1 LKRRLHYVLTALS
14 LLLCLALAIL
24 FVADADSSREV
35 EYVSAR
41 PAGGGRVWGAYCH
54 DYRLYLG
61 FIEGRSGTSVL
72 DAGLSA
78 HSYRGW
84 TRSLL
89 YFSLMYGPRARV
101 WFRFG
106 AADYPDADALFQG
119 DLLGWQGARVRAVMI
134 PAWFVLSALAVA
146 PAAWLVRRLREGEK
160 GEGDKKGEGDRR
172 EKGTEGRRGQSPIA
186 APKLEKGERDSH
198 QLPPPS
204 SCWRPANWSSANS
217 VPSRPS
223 TSSPASPA
231 TTRYWRTCRLRV
243 TVAPT
248 DRSVRDLRGLP
259 EAWNPWPT
267 NWVGLKPRPLRPCE
281 TSAPPSRARPSS
293 PRCASPG
300 TPGPARACR
309 AAGISNVGGVS

>member
-41 PAGGGRVWGAYCH
+41 PAGGGRVWGEYCH

-119 DLLGWQGARVRAVMI
+119 DLLGWQSARVRAVMI

-146 PAAWLVRRLREGEK
+146 PAAWLVRRA
-160 GEGDKKGEGDRR
+160 GEGDRAG
-172 EKGTEGRRGQSPIA
+172 EGEGGRRGQSPIGRERRGQG
-186 APKLEKGERDSH
+186 EKG
-198 QLPPPS
+198 
-204 SCWRPANWSSANS
+204 
-217 VPSRPS
+217 
-223 TSSPASPA
+223 T
-231 TTRYWRTCRLRV
+231 V
-243 TVAPT
+243 T
-248 DRSVRDLRGLP
+248 
-259 EAWNPWPT
+259 N
-267 NWVGLKPRPLRPCE
+267 
-281 TSAPPSRARPSS
+281 
-293 PRCASPG
+293 
-300 TPGPARACR
+300 
-309 AAGISNVGGVS
+309 